1 VAASYWLEDSFEPL
15 PRAAWQGR
23 ADVIV
28 IGGGVTG
35 CSCALTLAE
44 AGVRVRLL
52 EAREVASGASGRN
65 GGFALRGGAMAYD
78 VAREHLGIE
87 EAARLWRLTEGYL
100 DRLEALAGDAF
111 RRVGSLR
118 LAADETERRSLRAEH
133 DALREDGFAVE
144 WVDELPDE
152 LASRYH
158 GAILHPG
165 DGALQPARW
174 VRRLGRLAAEAG
186 ADVREHSR
194 VESLEALDADHVV
207 VATDGSGQGLLPAL
221 DAAITPTRG
230 QVIVTEQ
237 LDRLLFERPHY
248 ARHGYDYWHQTPDR
262 RLVVGGR
269 RDAAL
274 ELETTSEEATT
285 DVIQSELDAFAADL
299 AGQPVRVTHRWAGIW
314 GTTADTLPLVG
325 QLPGR
330 AGVWVA
336 LGYSGHGN
344 VLGLAA
350 GDLVA
355 RAIGGDRAPELDA
368 LDPARALAP
377 QPASSSTTSPKTS
390 GSAS

>member
-1 VAASYWLEDSFEPL
+1 VADSYWLEDPVEPL
-15 PRAAWQGR
+15 PRSPWQGR

-44 AGVRVRLL
+44 AGVRVRVH
-52 EAREVASGASGRN
+52 ETREIASGASGRN
-65 GGFALRGGAMAYD
+65 GGFALRGGAPAYD
-78 VAREHLGIE
+78 VARARFGV
-87 EAARLWRLTEGYL
+87 EAASGLWRLTESYL
-100 DRLEALAGDAF
+100 DRIETIAGDAF

-118 LAADETERRSLRAEH
+118 LAADEAERHSLRAEH
-133 DALREDGFAVE
+133 DALREDGFAVQ
-144 WVDELPDE
+144 WVDELPDD

-158 GAILHPG
+158 GAILHPR

-186 ADVREHSR
+186 ADVREHSG
-194 VESLEALDADHVV
+194 VESLDALDADHVV
-207 VATDGSGQGLLPAL
+207 VATDGSGHGLLPAL

-230 QVIVTEQ
+230 QVIVTEP
-237 LDRLLFERPHY
+237 LERLLFERPHY

-269 RDAAL
+269 RDTAL

-285 DVIQSELDAFAADL
+285 DVIQRELDAFAAEL
-299 AGQPVRVTHRWAGIW
+299 AGQRVRVTHRWAGIW
-314 GTTADTLPLVG
+314 GTTADALPLVG
-325 QLPGR
+325 QVPDR
-330 AGVWVA
+330 PDVWVA

-355 RAIGGDRAPELDA
+355 RAIRGDRAPELDV
-368 LDPARALAP
+368 LDPVRALAP
-377 QPASSSTTSPKTS
+377 QPASSTTTSPKPP

>member
-1 VAASYWLEDSFEPL
+1 MEPL
-15 PRAAWQGR
+15 PRSPWQGR

-78 VAREHLGIE
+78 VAREQLGIE
-87 EAARLWRLTEGYL
+87 AASRLWRLTEAYL
-100 DRLEALAGDAF
+100 DRLESLAGDAF

-118 LAADETERRSLRAEH
+118 LAADEAERHSLRAEH
-133 DALREDGFAVE
+133 DALRQDGFAVE
-144 WVDELPDE
+144 WLDQLPDA
-152 LASRYH
+152 LASRYY

-186 ADVREHSR
+186 ADVCERSR
-194 VESLEALDADHVV
+194 VESLDALDADHVV

-230 QVIVTEQ
+230 QVIVTEP
-237 LDRLLFERPHY
+237 LERLLFERPHY

-262 RLVVGGR
+262 RLVMGGR

-285 DVIQSELDAFAADL
+285 DVIQRELDAFAAEL

-325 QLPGR
+325 QVPDR
-330 AGVWVA
+330 PDVWVA

-355 RAIGGDRAPELDA
+355 RAIGGERAPELDA

-377 QPASSSTTSPKTS
+377 QSASSSTTSPKPP